1 MSFAVFEVKGM
12 LLKRFEEKGLSHYSY
27 AVGCKEKG
35 QIAIIDPQFDVDIY
49 LEYAE
54 KNQLVISHVFET
66 HIHAD
71 YASGARYLAT
81 RAGATLGISAYDKG
95 EKYEV
100 DFPHKECFDG
110 DTFQLGSLT
119 IKVLYTPGHTPEH
132 ISFLALEGDKPRA
145 LFSGD
150 FLFVGSVGRPDLI
163 GENATMG
170 LAKKLYCSTKEKLE
184 GLPSTLE
191 IYPSHGSG
199 SFCGGGIASRPF
211 STLGQERLSNPFL
224 KPNITEKEF
233 IDLILSRIPL
243 CPDYFLLM
251 KEYNSCSRRC
261 QLVSTIPLELAE
273 FKHKLEKGATIIDLR
288 DQHAFSKRHI
298 PGSICIGG
306 GEKVGFW
313 ASTAISYDVPILV
326 VTNDP
331 LTVPDAFASLARVG
345 LTNVEGY
352 LKGGI
357 DMWEESGEKVEKA
370 PEVSPQALNNTEE
383 VHVIDVRSLGEWGGG
398 HIKNSRHIPCS
409 ELKRRVD
416 ELPEG
421 PLIFV
426 CAGGY
431 RSILAAS
438 IALKHGRKSVA
449 HLPGGVMAWHG
460 AGFPLSI

>member
-1 MSFAVFEVKGM
+1 M
-12 LLKRFEEKGLSHYSY
+12 LLERFEEKGLSHYSY

-35 QIAIIDPQFDVDIY
+35 QIAIIDPRFDVDIY

-81 RAGATLGISAYDKG
+81 RAEATLGISAYDKG

-110 DTFQLGSLT
+110 DAFQLGSLI
-119 IKVLYTPGHTPEH
+119 IKILYTPGHTPEH
-132 ISFLALEGDKPRA
+132 ISFLALEGNKPRA

-163 GENATMG
+163 GKDRTMG
-170 LAKKLYCSTKEKLE
+170 LAKQQYHSTKEKLE
-184 GLPSTLE
+184 SLPSTLK

-211 STLGQERLSNPFL
+211 STLGQERLTNPFL
-224 KPNITEKEF
+224 KPDINEEEF
-233 IDLILSRIPL
+233 IDLILLRIPL
-243 CPDYFLLM
+243 IPDYFVLM
-251 KEYNSCSRRC
+251 KDYNSCSKRC
-261 QLVSTIPLELAE
+261 QLVSAVPLELSD
-273 FKHKLEKGATIIDLR
+273 FKNKFEKGAAIIDLR
-288 DQHAFSKRHI
+288 NQHVFSRCHI

-306 GEKVGFW
+306 GEKVVFW
-313 ASTAISYDVPILV
+313 ASTSVSYDVPILI

-331 LTVPDAFASLARVG
+331 MIVPDAFVSLARVG
-345 LTNVEGY
+345 LTSAEGY

-357 DMWEESGEKVEKA
+357 DIWEESGEKIEKVA
-370 PEVSPQALNNTEE
+370 RISPQTLNDAEE
-383 VHVIDVRSLGEWGGG
+383 RVHVIDVRSFGEWVRG
-398 HIKNSRHIPCS
+398 HIKNSCHIPCS
-409 ELKRRVD
+409 ELSKRVG

-421 PLIFV
+421 QIVFV

-438 IALKHGRKSVA
+438 IALKHGRKLVA
-449 HLPGGVMAWHG
+449 HLPGGVMAWRG
-460 AGFPLSI
+460 AGLPLTV

>member
-1 MSFAVFEVKGM
+1 M
-12 LLKRFEEKGLSHYSY
+12 LLERFEEKGLSHYSY

-35 QIAIIDPQFDVDIY
+35 QIVIIDPRFDVDIY

-54 KNQLVISHVFET
+54 RNQLVISHVFET

-71 YASGARYLAT
+71 YASGARYLAN
-81 RAGATLGISAYDKG
+81 RAGAILGLSAYDKG

-100 DFPHKECFDG
+100 NFPHKECFDG
-110 DTFQLGSLT
+110 DTFRLGSLT
-119 IKVLYTPGHTPEH
+119 LKVLYTPGHTPEH
-132 ISFLALEGDKPRA
+132 ISFLALEGNIPRA

-163 GENATMG
+163 GKDATVG
-170 LAKKLYCSTKEKLE
+170 LAKQQYRSTKEKLE
-184 GLPSTLE
+184 GFPNTLE

-199 SFCGGGIASRPF
+199 SFCGGGIANRPF
-211 STLGQERLSNPFL
+211 STLGQERLTNPFL
-224 KPNITEKEF
+224 RPNINEEEF
-233 IDLILSRIPL
+233 VDLILSRIPL
-243 CPDYFLLM
+243 RPDYFLLM
-251 KEYNSCSRRC
+251 KEYNSCSRQC
-261 QLVSTIPLELAE
+261 QLVSTVPLELAD
-273 FKHKLEKGATIIDLR
+273 FKKKLESGAAIIDLR
-288 DQHAFSKRHI
+288 DQHAFSRRHI

-313 ASTAISYDVPILV
+313 ASMAFSYDVPILI

-331 LTVPDAFASLARVG
+331 LTVPDAFVSLARVG

-357 DMWEESGEKVEKA
+357 DIWEESGEKIETA
-370 PEVSPQALNNTEE
+370 SEISSQTLNDAKEQT
-383 VHVIDVRSLGEWGGG
+383 HVIDVRSLSEWIGG
-398 HIKNSRHIPCS
+398 HIENSHHIPCV
-409 ELKRRVD
+409 ELSKRID

-421 PLIFV
+421 PLVFV

-460 AGFPLSI
+460 AGLPLTV